1 MSEIVTKAKPRS
13 IQSPSLFLTRSLFRF
28 ADPTGFSPDQW
39 RLIAREPVNK
49 MAQRFIIR
57 ELCSLT
63 WEITSDKRND
73 KRVEDY
79 TKDWNDLWED
89 GDGFTTWLAR
99 MIEDACTLPFGGAA
113 EVGYRGDDLEWAL
126 HVDGATL
133 LPTYEKSSPYVQVNP
148 DDWTQRVYFKP
159 GQLQRLR
166 VNPRPDIR
174 FKAYQVAP
182 TEDAF
187 MPIEALSKI
196 YLYYMQE
203 LTDTPPMGILDIIGM
218 DGIEAAAWGKNFREM
233 VEGTDPIKIPLLYG
247 GGRTVPANWIPFGR
261 SPADLSIPEQFKRF
275 AEMLLAKYGL
285 SIGDL
290 RLFEHESTKAGEKV
304 SQLVTE
310 RSGIGFWAA
319 LIAGFIDQL
328 LPDGLTFGFKQP
340 RPERELTVANRKA
353 VQLRML
359 QEATGT
365 KALISVKDAIEE
377 ARALELF
384 TTEVLPLDEEKEP
397 IPPTPSNGG
406 PPLSELEQPGD
417 RPEEE
422 LEAEADQDLT
432 KALVMKA
439 LGPGWRHP
447 EPPTIAR
454 LEKLFRGAFEG
465 AGRAVD
471 AGQVG
476 DVMAVIE
483 EACEVLDVEAE
494 PEEEP
499 PMRITT
505 TGPSG
510 KGEVEQEFKTLDD
523 YLAEQLQ
530 DPDFRSEWE
539 SQEPEEAENDDSEEI

>member
-57 ELCSLT
+57 ELCSLE

-73 KRVEDY
+73 KRVDDY
-79 TKDWNDLWED
+79 TKGWRDIWED

-113 EVGYRGDDLEWAL
+113 EVGYRGDDLEWVL

-148 DDWTQRVYFKP
+148 DDWTQRIYFKP

-247 GGRTVPANWIPFGR
+247 DRRTVPANWIPFGR
-261 SPADLSIPEQFKRF
+261 SPADLSIPEQCKRS

-319 LIAGFIDQL
+319 LIAGFIDRL

-384 TTEVLPLDEEKEP
+384 TTEVLPLDEENLL
-397 IPPTPSNGG
+397 PPSPSNGG

-483 EACEVLDVEAE
+483 DARKVLDVEAE

-499 PMRITT
+499 SMRITT
-505 TGPSG
+505 TGPSS
-510 KGEVEQEFKTLDD
+510 KAEVDTET
-523 YLAEQLQ
+523 
-530 DPDFRSEWE
+530 
-539 SQEPEEAENDDSEEI
+539 QEPEEAENDSEEI